1 MIEQD
6 FIKSFA
12 SQFDVTDPSEIVG
25 TTDFKNLS
33 EWDSLIALSIIAIAD
48 EECGVMLTGD
58 DINKAKTVSDL
69 YKRVIELKNN
79 S

>member
-33 EWDSLIALSIIAIAD
+33 EWDSLIAMAD

-69 YKRVIELKNN
+69 YNRVIELKNN